1 MMDEALEPIKTD
13 GAIIWY
19 EKPKLR
25 NPIFLATF
33 EGWNDAG
40 EAGSDST
47 NWIID
52 EYGGQLIAE
61 ISGEE
66 YMDYQQIRPNVI
78 VNDVGIREVIW
89 PSNQVIL
96 VTPPETDRDII
107 ILKAFEP
114 NYS

>member
-40 EAGSDST
+40 EAG
-47 NWIID
+47 
-52 EYGGQLIAE
+52 
-61 ISGEE
+61 
-66 YMDYQQIRPNVI
+66 R
-78 VNDVGIREVIW
+78 
-89 PSNQVIL
+89 
-96 VTPPETDRDII
+96 
-107 ILKAFEP
+107 
-114 NYS
+114 